1 MSDMQMTALLV
12 DALQT
17 CLSSDSGFPVLGKL
31 VGAENNGSRGAPH
44 GDTIGK
50 GLGVPRYL
58 QYFTLLDTDAS
69 KNPLI
74 KKILERS
81 TFDENVDLASIDYD
95 YSCK

>member
-1 MSDMQMTALLV
+1 M
-12 DALQT
+12 
-17 CLSSDSGFPVLGKL
+17 L

-44 GDTIGK
+44 GHAIGK